1 MFSLPEILNQLQIIQ
16 SEAALLGLF
25 VTAGIILIARDWRFL
40 IMALLAQY
48 ILVGIILSRLVRP
61 DIAVLSVLIGAFICP
76 ILFLSARQVAVNPL
90 SILAVARRQSQSGN
104 KFIAWWQKVSSNFS
118 FKGDGQNRSVAPTG
132 FGFRVFIGLVM
143 ILVTLTLSSSF
154 PLPAL
159 TPAVT
164 TGVYWLVL
172 AGLVVITLTEDP
184 MKVGHGLLTLLSGF
198 GLFYI
203 TLERSFLLIGLW
215 GSVNLLIALAIGYLT
230 VVKGAG
236 TEEGI

>member
-1 MFSLPEILNQLQIIQ
+1 LFSLPEILNQLQIVQ

-25 VTAGIILIARDWRFL
+25 ITASIILIARDWRFL

-61 DIAVLSVLIGAFICP
+61 DIAVLSILIGAFICP
-76 ILFLSARQVAVNPL
+76 VLFLSARQVAVSPL
-90 SILAVARRQSQSGN
+90 SILAVTGGQPQSGN
-104 KFIAWWQKVSSNFS
+104 KFVAWWQRLSSVFLL
-118 FKGDGQNRSVAPTG
+118 KGGGQNRSVAPTG

-143 ILVTLTLSSSF
+143 ILTTLTLSRSF

-159 TPAVT
+159 TATVT

-203 TLERSFLLIGLW
+203 TLERSLLLIGLW

-236 TEEGI
+236 AEEEI